1 MKTTCRTIT
10 EKVAVVTGGAKGI
23 GAEISR
29 LFSHNGYSVAVCY
42 NTSKDSADK
51 LVEELNSVGGKA
63 AAIRA
68 DLSSL
73 SGALALRNEVIS
85 KFGKISV
92 LINNAGSSEYG
103 LLAQFSEADIMR
115 SVSDNLLSAIY
126 TVKAFYDD
134 FAFGKSGAIINVSSV
149 WGICGA
155 SMESVYSA
163 AKAGII
169 GFTRAV
175 AKELAPCGIRVNAV
189 APGAIDTDMLS
200 RFTQEEK
207 RNIVSEIPLGRLGV
221 PSDIANAVAFL
232 ADERSSYITG
242 QTVNI
247 SGGYLI

>member
-1 MKTTCRTIT
+1 
-10 EKVAVVTGGAKGI
+10 
-23 GAEISR
+23 
-29 LFSHNGYSVAVCY
+29 
-42 NTSKDSADK
+42 
-51 LVEELNSVGGKA
+51 
-63 AAIRA
+63 
-68 DLSSL
+68 
-73 SGALALRNEVIS
+73 
-85 KFGKISV
+85 
-92 LINNAGSSEYG
+92 
-103 LLAQFSEADIMR
+103 
-115 SVSDNLLSAIY
+115 
-126 TVKAFYDD
+126 
-134 FAFGKSGAIINVSSV
+134 
-149 WGICGA
+149 
-155 SMESVYSA
+155 MESVYSA